1 MKRLV
6 TLLIVAAISMA
17 MFGQDQKDLSKCAM
31 VKILTNYGT
40 MKVALYNETPQH
52 RDNFIKLVRSNFYED
67 VLFHRIIRDF
77 MAQAGDPQ
85 SKDSTFTG
93 RLGGGGVGYTIPAE
107 FVPELF
113 HKKGALAAA
122 RQGDDV
128 NPEKASSGCQFYIVT
143 GRQFDRKELDM
154 LEHRLK
160 SMYGNPEFHYDENQI
175 LTYMTFGGAPHLDGG
190 YTVFGELVDGFEILD
205 IIDKVKTDATDR
217 PIEPVKILS
226 MSIIKNYKK

>member
-1 MKRLV
+1 MKKLA
-6 TLLIVAAISMA
+6 TLLLAATISMA
-17 MFGQDQKDLSKCAM
+17 MFGQEQKDLSKCAV

-52 RDNFIKLVRSNFYED
+52 RDNFIKLVKSNFYED
-67 VLFHRIIRDF
+67 VLFHRIIREF
-77 MAQAGDPQ
+77 MVQAGDPQ

-93 RLGGGGVGYTIPAE
+93 RLGSGGVGYTIPAE

-143 GRQFDRKELDM
+143 GRQFDRKEIDL
-154 LEHRLK
+154 LERRLK
-160 SMYGNPEFHYDENQI
+160 EMYNNPEFHFDDNQR
-175 LTYMTFGGAPHLDGG
+175 LTYMTFGGAPHLDGA
-190 YTVFGELVDGFEILD
+190 YTVFGELIDGFEVLD
-205 IIDKVKTDATDR
+205 SIERVKTDPTDR
-217 PIEPVKILS
+217 PVEPVRIIS
-226 MSIIKNYKK
+226 MSIIKNYRK

>member
-1 MKRLV
+1 MKKLA
-6 TLLIVAAISMA
+6 TLLLAATISME
-17 MFGQDQKDLSKCAM
+17 MFGQEQKDLSKCAV

-52 RDNFIKLVRSNFYED
+52 RDNFIKLVKSNFYED
-67 VLFHRIIRDF
+67 VLFHRIIREF
-77 MAQAGDPQ
+77 MVQAGDPQ

-93 RLGGGGVGYTIPAE
+93 RLGSGGVGYTIPAE

-143 GRQFDRKELDM
+143 GRQFDRKEIDL
-154 LEHRLK
+154 LERRLK
-160 SMYGNPEFHYDENQI
+160 EMYNNPEFHFDDNQR
-175 LTYMTFGGAPHLDGG
+175 LTYMTFGGAPHLDGA
-190 YTVFGELVDGFEILD
+190 YTVFGELIDGFEVLD
-205 IIDKVKTDATDR
+205 SIERVKTDPTDR
-217 PIEPVKILS
+217 PVEPVRIIS
-226 MSIIKNYKK
+226 MSIIKNYRK

>member
-1 MKRLV
+1 MKKLA
-6 TLLIVAAISMA
+6 TLLLTAAISMT
-17 MFGQDQKDLSKCAM
+17 MFGQDQKDLSKCAV

-52 RDNFIKLVRSNFYED
+52 RDNFIKLVKSNFYED
-67 VLFHRIIRDF
+67 VLFHRVIKEF
-77 MAQAGDPQ
+77 MIQAGDPQ

-107 FVPELF
+107 FVSELF

-143 GRQFDRKELDM
+143 GRQFDRKEIDM
-154 LEHRLK
+154 LERRLK
-160 SMYGNPEFHYDENQI
+160 TMYDNPGFHYNENQR
-175 LTYMTFGGAPHLDGG
+175 LTYMTFGGAPHLDGA
-190 YTVFGELVDGFEILD
+190 YTVFGELIDGFEVLD
-205 IIDKVKTDATDR
+205 SIESVKTDPTDR
-217 PIEPVKILS
+217 PVEPVRIIS
-226 MSIIKNYKK
+226 MSIIKNYRK